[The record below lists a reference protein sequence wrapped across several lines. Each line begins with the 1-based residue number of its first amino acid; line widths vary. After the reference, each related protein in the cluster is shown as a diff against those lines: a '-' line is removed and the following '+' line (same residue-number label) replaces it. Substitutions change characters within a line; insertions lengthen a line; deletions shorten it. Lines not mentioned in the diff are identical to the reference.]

1 MYANAFFYTLIRYML
16 KVTVKKAKYL
26 SNRLYGFFEQKN
38 NLDSKL
44 LKHFNSK
51 MK

>member
-1 MYANAFFYTLIRYML
+1 ML

-26 SNRLYGFFEQKN
+26 SNRLYSFLEQKN

-51 MK
+51 IK